1 MDYVRLG
8 KSGLK
13 VSRICLGMMTYGSPK
28 WRPWVLDE
36 EASRPFIKRA
46 VEAGINFFDTANLY
60 SNGLSEILTGKLL
73 REYTKRDEVIIA
85 TKVYF
90 HVSDSIGA
98 DAASLK
104 SGGIPPSPTAPPES
118 FWMCPKPRPWAG
130 PTRPSS
136 LTASGLPT
144 RTSARI
150 PSAPSGKRQR
160 RRQVVRKICVIV
172 SALRRSVSFYC
183 SLVNWNLQR

>member
-1 MDYVRLG
+1 MDYVKLG

-36 EASRPFIKRA
+36 EASRPFVKRA

-73 REYTKRDEVIIA
+73 KEYTKRDEVIIA

-104 SGGIPPSPTAPPES
+104 STGIPPNT
-118 FWMCPKPRPWAG
+118 
-130 PTRPSS
+130 
-136 LTASGLPT
+136 SGLS
-144 RTSARI
+144 RKHIFAACDASL
-150 PSAPSGKRQR
+150 KRLNTDY
-160 RRQVVRKICVIV
+160 ID
-172 SALRRSVSFYC
+172 LY
-183 SLVNWNLQR
+183 